1 MPAVREGG
9 PEQQAYLARLVEAG
23 VVLPSGVP
31 GVWGWDGRFE
41 AVFAGVDALITR
53 TGADEGALS
62 LRFPPVLPRE
72 QLEATGYLGTFPHL
86 AGAIFAFAGDDDA
99 DAHALQEA
107 VERGE
112 GWGEHVEQ
120 SALALLPAA
129 CYPVYPAIARRGPL
143 AAGGV
148 TVDTGGAFVF
158 RHEPS
163 TDPARRQMFHM
174 REFVRIAEPET
185 VTEWRDRWRDRGLEL
200 LQGLGLEAEPD
211 VASDPFF
218 GRGGRMMAR
227 SQRQQALK
235 FELLTTIVGP
245 EPTAVASFN
254 YHQEHFSGA
263 HGIRMED
270 GSTAHTACLGFGLER
285 VTLALL
291 ARHGLEPTAWP
302 SEVRDQLGIAG

>member
-1 MPAVREGG
+1 MPAVREGS
-9 PEQQAYLARLVEAG
+9 PEQQALLARLVEAG
-23 VVLPSGVP
+23 VALPSGVP
-31 GVWGWDGRFE
+31 GVWGWDGRFQ
-41 AVFAGVDALITR
+41 AVFAGVDGLVTR
-53 TGADEGALS
+53 TAADERAVT

-72 QLEATGYLGTFPHL
+72 QLEATGYLATFPHL
-86 AGAIFAFAGDDDA
+86 AGAIFAFEGDDA
-99 DAHALQEA
+99 DAQALQEA
-107 VERGE
+107 AGRGE
-112 GWGEHVEQ
+112 GWKDHVEQ
-120 SALALLPAA
+120 SALVLLPAA
-129 CYPVYPAIARRGPL
+129 CYPVYPEIGRRGPL

-148 TVDTGGAFVF
+148 TVDTGGAYVF

-163 TDPARRQMFHM
+163 TDPARLQMFHM
-174 REFVRIAEPET
+174 RELVRIAEPET

-200 LQGLGLEAEPD
+200 LRGLGLEVEAD
-211 VASDPFF
+211 VAADPFF

-235 FELLTTIVGP
+235 FELLATVAGP

-263 HGIRMED
+263 HGIKMHD

-291 ARHGLEPTAWP
+291 SRHGLEPSTWP
-302 SEVRDQLGIAG
+302 AEVRDRLELSA